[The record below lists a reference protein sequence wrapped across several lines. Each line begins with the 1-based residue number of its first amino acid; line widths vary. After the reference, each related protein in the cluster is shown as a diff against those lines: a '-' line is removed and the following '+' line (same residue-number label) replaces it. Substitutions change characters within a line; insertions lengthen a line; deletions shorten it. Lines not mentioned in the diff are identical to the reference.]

1 MDALCP
7 LVESSTD
14 SAHDRLT
21 LGAILRAFLPALLH
35 LLKLGKHK
43 LRVLLRLAAC
53 GTPALGANLFACP
66 HCPHRHWAR
75 APAVTGIVRAAWPPK
90 ADNGYKSRHGVSYRS
105 LTTIASSPYQQNLIP
120 WS

>member
-21 LGAILRAFLPALLH
+21 LGAILRTFLPALLH

-53 GTPALGANLFACP
+53 GTPALGANLF
-66 HCPHRHWAR
+66 
-75 APAVTGIVRAAWPPK
+75 
-90 ADNGYKSRHGVSYRS
+90 
-105 LTTIASSPYQQNLIP
+105 TTIASSLYQQNLIP
-120 WS
+120 WC

>member
-43 LRVLLRLAAC
+43 LRVLC
-53 GTPALGANLFACP
+53 ALP
-66 HCPHRHWAR
+66 PVVHRYWAPIFSLVPTARIDTGPR

-90 ADNGYKSRHGVSYRS
+90 AGNG
-105 LTTIASSPYQQNLIP
+105 
-120 WS
+120 